1 MKDFRPELHGNPPW
15 SLCVKAQRRP
25 ALRANEANCRRSAV
39 NEGGTAELF
48 GPFWDEKLFFYF
60 KKSPLVFFEGIKLSR
75 MCTRAIGS
83 HFRNENLRQV

>member
-48 GPFWDEKLFFYF
+48 GPFWGAKNPAFSFAG
-60 KKSPLVFFEGIKLSR
+60 SSR
-75 MCTRAIGS
+75 
-83 HFRNENLRQV
+83 

>member
-25 ALRANEANCRRSAV
+25 ALRANEENCRRSAV

-48 GPFWDEKLFFYF
+48 GPFLGSAKIGVFICRDSASETIIRRG
-60 KKSPLVFFEGIKLSR
+60 SPA
-75 MCTRAIGS
+75 C
-83 HFRNENLRQV
+83 Q